1 VSLLNRRGVQ
11 GGVPLEM
18 PPPKDK
24 YKEISSSKALF
35 FERSEAGGLGAGPH
49 RKNAT
54 LSPSTL
60 PAWLLRYKVL
70 RVSFDGVDSLIFAY

>member
-1 VSLLNRRGVQ
+1 MERCRL
-11 GGVPLEM
+11 GGMGAGPH
-18 PPPKDK
+18 DK
-24 YKEISSSKALF
+24 RFRAEKRINIRKSSAASP
-35 FERSEAGGLGAGPH
+35 GGLGAGPH